1 MFTAGPQI
9 PPPVPIIQVV
19 APGVIAPAPVI
30 GGVAAAAA
38 NAAVALCCWRWSTSK
53 TSAPPTSNDCWKKNK
68 EIRYIDYLM
77 LVFFII

>member
-9 PPPVPIIQVV
+9 PPPPPPVPIIQVV

-38 NAAVALCCWRWSTSK
+38 NAAVGIAVGGGPLQRPVPLLPVMIAGRRTRRSG
-53 TSAPPTSNDCWKKNK
+53 
-68 EIRYIDYLM
+68 IL
-77 LVFFII
+77 II